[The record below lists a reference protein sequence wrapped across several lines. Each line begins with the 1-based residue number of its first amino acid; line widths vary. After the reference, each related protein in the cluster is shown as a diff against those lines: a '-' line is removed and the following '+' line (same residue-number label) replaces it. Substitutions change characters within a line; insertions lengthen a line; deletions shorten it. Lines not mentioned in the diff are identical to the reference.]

1 MPSAKRSQ
9 KSANPLKE
17 LRRLLATGTKLLSTE
32 RLGALCGIAGAS
44 LRSVE
49 TGRRPFTTEMQKRM
63 RSRGL
68 EWDAK
73 AGRWF
78 FTYDPNKK
86 PPTLFR
92 IEMFRRLTRG
102 SADFQK
108 QDLNS
113 LCKRVTALMEHVP
126 DSAYTDLLLDL
137 QNTLEELCERYA
149 VEGAKQT
156 FQQSAV
162 KYEIIKTPSGSETL
176 VKSYSGPMGLA
187 DQLEDS
193 SQAPGV
199 SQDAA

>member
-17 LRRLLATGTKLLSTE
+17 LRRLLGTETKLLSTE
-32 RLGALCGIAGAS
+32 RLGALCGIPGAS

-49 TGRRPFTTEMQKRM
+49 TGRRPFTRELQKRM

-68 EWDAK
+68 EWDQK
-73 AGRWF
+73 TKQWF
-78 FTYDPNKK
+78 LTYFDKTAPSLYRLE
-86 PPTLFR
+86 T
-92 IEMFRRLTRG
+92 FRRLTRG
-102 SADFQK
+102 DKDSQK
-108 QDLNS
+108 DDLKR
-113 LCKRVTALMEHVP
+113 LCTRVEALMEHVP
-126 DSAYTDLLLDL
+126 DSAYPDLLLDL
-137 QNTLEELCERYA
+137 QNALEELLGRHQ

-156 FQQSAV
+156 FQQTAL
-162 KYEIIKTPSGSETL
+162 KWEFIKNPSGSETL
-176 VKSYSGPMGLA
+176 MKRRSGPMGLA